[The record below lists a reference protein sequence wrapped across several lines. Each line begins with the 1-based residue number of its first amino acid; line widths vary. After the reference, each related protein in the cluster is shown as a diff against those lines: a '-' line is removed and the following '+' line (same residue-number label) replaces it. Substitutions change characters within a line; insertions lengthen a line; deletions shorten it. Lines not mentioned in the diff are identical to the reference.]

1 MLTILHFISIFAVM
15 FVFFYQGAYS
25 QQQQNTNPYETPTPP
40 PSPPPPVQT
49 PQYYVTPQLP
59 QQQSQ
64 IPLVGGQTYVQ
75 PVPTNA
81 GGSSVDLGTLM
92 TILTPVLGG
101 IAGLFIKNRKDME
114 KSDKQVEQTT
124 KQQIDQVLQKIYP
137 ALQQNAA
144 VANQTAKQD
153 VKLNEVTN
161 LLYKIMGDKANEI
174 QGLPEIQQVN
184 LLRDAIQSEMIAK
197 QYQQQLQNIPTN
209 TNVTTITPTTTN
221 QNQKPATT
229 TTPDNT
235 TNPYS

>member
-1 MLTILHFISIFAVM
+1 M
-15 FVFFYQGAYS
+15 FVFFLYQSVYS
-25 QQQQNTNPYETPTPP
+25 QSTNPYETPTVPNTTP
-40 PSPPPPVQT
+40 TPPPVQT
-49 PQYYVTPQLP
+49 PQIPQYYVPPQQPTP
-59 QQQSQ
+59 QQQ
-64 IPLVGGQTYVQ
+64 IPILPGQTYVQ
-75 PVPTNA
+75 PIPTNA

-174 QGLPEIQQVN
+174 QG
-184 LLRDAIQSEMIAK
+184 
-197 QYQQQLQNIPTN
+197 
-209 TNVTTITPTTTN
+209 
-221 QNQKPATT
+221 
-229 TTPDNT
+229 
-235 TNPYS
+235 